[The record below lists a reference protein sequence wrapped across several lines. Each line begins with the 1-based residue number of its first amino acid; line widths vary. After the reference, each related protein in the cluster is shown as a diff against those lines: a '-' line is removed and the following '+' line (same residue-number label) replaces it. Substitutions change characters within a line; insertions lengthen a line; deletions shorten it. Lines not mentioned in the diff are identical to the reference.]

1 MTSDLAFGENNETY
15 STNFTVDLIEA
26 EFLTK
31 KQEQFIISFINNK
44 IDTVLILIMVV
55 EMMIMQVGLLMSEVG
70 NARTKNSRSII
81 HRFIM
86 NMMIVGLVYFV
97 LGHEFANG
105 N

>member
-1 MTSDLAFGENNETY
+1 M
-15 STNFTVDLIEA
+15 DLIEA

-55 EMMIMQVGLLMSEVG
+55 EMMIMQVGLMASEVG